1 MQIRQIHMNQ
11 QKLTGV
17 LRSSRCYVFIRSHLL
32 WYKIMFNKC
41 GRDLLLLKIK
51 CEKFMNWMWGKQKQR
66 VKYRV
71 KYTSK
76 KENDNWRHTS
86 CPDRWRSPVII
97 WSNVRFSSKESVWG
111 RGVDWESIKDN
122 YKTIREISVSNL
134 PTETGSEECAHSTDF
149 FTGERI
155 ASKIKEIRAKY
166 RKAFDAGRQSGECRI
181 VATFYDLYSE
191 IWSGSPA
198 TESI

>member
-1 MQIRQIHMNQ
+1 M
-11 QKLTGV
+11 G
-17 LRSSRCYVFIRSHLL
+17 
-32 WYKIMFNKC
+32 
-41 GRDLLLLKIK
+41 G
-51 CEKFMNWMWGKQKQR
+51 G
-66 VKYRV
+66 
-71 KYTSK
+71 
-76 KENDNWRHTS
+76 
-86 CPDRWRSPVII
+86 
-97 WSNVRFSSKESVWG
+97 G
-111 RGVDWESIKDN
+111 GVDWESIKDN

>member
-1 MQIRQIHMNQ
+1 MTTEDIHLVRTDDEVQ
-11 QKLTGV
+11 
-17 LRSSRCYVFIRSHLL
+17 LL
-32 WYKIMFNKC
+32 FEATL
-41 GRDLLLLKIK
+41 D
-51 CEKFMNWMWGKQKQR
+51 FQA
-66 VKYRV
+66 
-71 KYTSK
+71 K
-76 KENDNWRHTS
+76 KAYGGGN
-86 CPDRWRSPVII
+86 
-97 WSNVRFSSKESVWG
+97 
-111 RGVDWESIKDN
+111 WESIKDN

-166 RKAFDAGRQSGECRI
+166 RKAFDARRQSGECRI

-191 IWSGSPA
+191 IWSRSPA